1 MMTDDRQII
10 RFLSGGNQQKVLVA
24 KTIADDPKVLIA
36 MDPTRGIDVASK
48 EDIHRII
55 HELSRAGLSVLVIT
69 SELDELM
76 NMCDRI
82 LVMNSGR
89 LVAEYERENFNEAEI
104 LLKMHQLAE

>member
-1 MMTDDRQII
+1 M
-10 RFLSGGNQQKVLVA
+10 
-24 KTIADDPKVLIA
+24 
-36 MDPTRGIDVASK
+36 
-48 EDIHRII
+48 
-55 HELSRAGLSVLVIT
+55 LVIT